1 MSNLALRAL
10 SGLVLLPVVGAL
22 ILWQQ
27 PLGFGALVLL
37 VSGLALHEC
46 AAIML
51 GGAPP
56 KFRAAIV
63 ALGVAFTAALYLAP
77 GYALVATLAAL
88 ISTAALTLVDPG
100 EIPAAGARLG
110 AATFTVLYVGGLA
123 APLALLQRDADHG
136 RAWVLLAIGVTFGN
150 DTGAYFG
157 GRGFGRHKLYPKV
170 SPAKTVEGAVGGLV
184 ASLLI
189 MFVVRATAA
198 PWLTVGDC
206 LAVGLPAA
214 VLGPIGD
221 LVESLMKRA
230 AGVKDSGHLIPGH
243 GGMLDR
249 IDALLF
255 VGAWIYIYAVHLK
268 PAL

>member
-10 SGLVLLPVVGAL
+10 SALVLLPVVGAL

-51 GGAPP
+51 AGAPP
-56 KFRAAIV
+56 KFRGAIV

-77 GYALVATLAAL
+77 GYGLVATLGAL
-88 ISTAALTLVDPG
+88 ILTAALTLLDPG

-110 AATFTVLYVGGLA
+110 AATFSVLYVGGLA

-157 GRGFGRHKLYPKV
+157 GRGFGRHKLYPTV

>member
-1 MSNLALRAL
+1 M
-10 SGLVLLPVVGAL
+10 
-22 ILWQQ
+22 
-27 PLGFGALVLL
+27 
-37 VSGLALHEC
+37 
-46 AAIML
+46 
-51 GGAPP
+51 
-56 KFRAAIV
+56 
-63 ALGVAFTAALYLAP
+63 
-77 GYALVATLAAL
+77 
-88 ISTAALTLVDPG
+88 
-100 EIPAAGARLG
+100 
-110 AATFTVLYVGGLA
+110 
-123 APLALLQRDADHG
+123 
-136 RAWVLLAIGVTFGN
+136 LLAIGVTFGN
-150 DTGAYFG
+150 DTGAYFA
-157 GRGFGRHKLYPKV
+157 GRGLGRHKLYPKV

-189 MFVVRATAA
+189 MFVVRATVA

-206 LAVGLPAA
+206 LVVGLPAA

-255 VGAWIYIYAVHLK
+255 VGAWIYVYVVHLK

>member
-1 MSNLALRAL
+1 MA
-10 SGLVLLPVVGAL
+10 
-22 ILWQQ
+22 
-27 PLGFGALVLL
+27 
-37 VSGLALHEC
+37 
-46 AAIML
+46 
-51 GGAPP
+51 
-56 KFRAAIV
+56 
-63 ALGVAFTAALYLAP
+63 TAA
-77 GYALVATLAAL
+77 VTLL
-88 ISTAALTLVDPG
+88 DPG

-110 AATFTVLYVGGLA
+110 AATFSVLYVGGLA
-123 APLALLQRDADHG
+123 APLALLQRDAAHG

-157 GRGFGRHKLYPKV
+157 GKAFGRHKLYPKV
-170 SPAKTVEGAVGGLV
+170 SPAKTVEGGLGGLV

-189 MFVVRATAA
+189 MFAVRATVA
-198 PWLTVGDC
+198 PWLTVADC

-255 VGAWIYIYAVHLK
+255 VGAWIYVYAVYLK
-268 PAL
+268 

>member
-1 MSNLALRAL
+1 MT
-10 SGLVLLPVVGAL
+10 LL
-22 ILWQQ
+22 
-27 PLGFGALVLL
+27 
-37 VSGLALHEC
+37 
-46 AAIML
+46 
-51 GGAPP
+51 
-56 KFRAAIV
+56 
-63 ALGVAFTAALYLAP
+63 
-77 GYALVATLAAL
+77 
-88 ISTAALTLVDPG
+88 DPG

-123 APLALLQRDADHG
+123 APLALLQRDAAHG

-157 GRGFGRHKLYPKV
+157 GKAFGRHKLYPKV
-170 SPAKTVEGAVGGLV
+170 SPAKTVEGGLGGLA

-189 MFVVRATAA
+189 MFAVRATVA
-198 PWLTVGDC
+198 PWLTVVDC

-255 VGAWIYIYAVHLK
+255 VGAWIYVYAVYLVGRRGRS
-268 PAL
+268 PGSLPSVVEMIAWGRARMLSSLELVAGEVSGTLPGFLEMIAWGRTSSARSSRSREVSGTLPGS

>member
-10 SGLVLLPVVGAL
+10 SALVLLPVLGAL
-22 ILWQQ
+22 ILWHE
-27 PLGFGALVLL
+27 PLGFGALVVL

-51 GGAPP
+51 AGASA
-56 KFRAAIV
+56 KFRAMVV
-63 ALGVAFTAALYLAP
+63 ALGALYTAALYLAP
-77 GYALVATLAAL
+77 TYALVWTLGALVATAL
-88 ISTAALTLVDPG
+88 VTLLDPG

-110 AATFTVLYVGGLA
+110 AATFSVLYIGGLA
-123 APLALLQRDADHG
+123 APLALLQRDAAHG

-157 GRGFGRHKLYPKV
+157 GKAFGRHKLYPQV
-170 SPAKTVEGAVGGLV
+170 SPAKTVEGGLGGLV
-184 ASLLI
+184 ASLVI
-189 MFVVRATAA
+189 MFAVRATVA
-198 PWLTVGDC
+198 PWLTVTDC

-255 VGAWIYIYAVHLK
+255 VGAWIYVYAVYLK
-268 PAL
+268 